1 VYATDVLS
9 KILFPGEAG
18 AGAAFAVAERTEER
32 FLGAAVHLVDFAL
45 VAKESAT
52 VGEALKLLAAF
63 DVALVGT
70 IMLVHVFTVK
80 FVSIVQR
87 L

>member
-1 VYATDVLS
+1 
-9 KILFPGEAG
+9 
-18 AGAAFAVAERTEER
+18 
-32 FLGAAVHLVDFAL
+32 VHLVDFAL